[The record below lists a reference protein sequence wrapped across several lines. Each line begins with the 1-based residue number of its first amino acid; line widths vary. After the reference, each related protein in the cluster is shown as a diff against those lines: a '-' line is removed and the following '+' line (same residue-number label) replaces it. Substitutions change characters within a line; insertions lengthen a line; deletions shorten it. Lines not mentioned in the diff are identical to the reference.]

1 MKVWEVKLSLCSDGE
16 DNWINSFSVKT
27 DDKDYELVG
36 DTYCENKKGWARN
49 TIPST
54 IKVKHI
60 AGSYLIQ
67 YGLEKQPSDEE
78 LKAIKSEMKR
88 ILNEYIDD
96 EFERCKANYHLKIK
110 GLSLDDK

>member
-1 MKVWEVKLSLCSDGE
+1 M
-16 DNWINSFSVKT
+16 
-27 DDKDYELVG
+27 
-36 DTYCENKKGWARN
+36 
-49 TIPST
+49 
-54 IKVKHI
+54 
-60 AGSYLIQ
+60 IQ